1 MSHPNRSQQDS
12 GREAAPPYPDAAGIA
27 AQVNAGDLDP
37 GAVVSAF
44 QARIDARNG
53 ELNAVFEERRD
64 LVDADVA
71 QLRERLAAGE
81 RPPLAGVPV
90 IVKDVVWVR
99 GRRVTQGSLL
109 YRDFVAPADAIAV
122 ERLRAAGAIVLGMG
136 NTSEFA
142 CKGLTTNKVYGLTR
156 HPQDTALTA
165 GGSSGGCAVAV
176 AAGMAPLALGTDGG
190 GSSRRPP
197 AHAGVVGFKPS
208 FGAIPDAAGFPHA
221 FPGIQVMAP
230 ITRTVDDAAL
240 MFRVLCGPDPRDPD
254 SMGFRCAAAGPLDGI
269 RIAVSPRLGLDTPVD
284 DDVAEAFEAAVARL
298 EAAGVPGLRVARQDP
313 VWPDG
318 AGEAALMPLQHVGLA
333 NLHGDAWR
341 RDPDRFDPDIARQIE
356 RGFAWSGAEVA
367 RAREAS
373 RRIGLALAAFFTEH
387 DLLLC
392 PTTPCVAWPNDRLG
406 PERIGGV
413 AVEPRA
419 HAVFTPFFNHAQAP
433 AISVPCGTGRDGLP
447 VGLQIAGPRG
457 ADWRVLAAARL
468 IEQLLAA
475 G

>member
-1 MSHPNRSQQDS
+1 MPHPNRSRQDS
-12 GREAAPPYPDAAGIA
+12 GHDRDAAPPYPSASGIA
-27 AQVNAGDLDP
+27 AQVNAGELDP

-64 LVDADVA
+64 LVEADVA
-71 QLRERLAAGE
+71 QLRGRLAAGE

-109 YRDFVAPADAIAV
+109 YRDFVAPEDAIAV

-240 MFRVLCGPDPRDPD
+240 MFRALCGPDPRDPD
-254 SMGFRCAAAGPLDGI
+254 SMGFQCAAAEPLEGL

-298 EAAGVPGLRVARQDP
+298 RAAGLRIARQDP
-313 VWPDG
+313 AWPEG

-333 NLHGDAWR
+333 NLYGEAWR
-341 RDPDRFDPDIARQIE
+341 SDPDRFDPDIARQIE
-356 RGFAWSGAEVA
+356 RGLSWSGAEVA

-468 IEQLLAA
+468 VEQLLAA

>member
-1 MSHPNRSQQDS
+1 MSHPNRSQQDN
-12 GREAAPPYPDAAGIA
+12 GRDADLPYPDAAGIA
-27 AQVNAGDLDP
+27 AQVNAGELDP

-53 ELNAVFEERRD
+53 ELNAVFEERRE

-71 QLRERLAAGE
+71 QLRGRLAEGE

-109 YRDFVAPADAIAV
+109 YRDFVAPEDAIAV
-122 ERLRAAGAIVLGMG
+122 ERLRTAGAIVLGMG

-230 ITRTVDDAAL
+230 IARTVDDAAL
-240 MFRVLCGPDPRDPD
+240 MFRALCGPDPRDPD
-254 SMGFRCAAAGPLDGI
+254 SMGFQCAAAEPLDGL

-298 EAAGVPGLRVARQDP
+298 RAAGLRIARQDP
-313 VWPDG
+313 VWPEG

-333 NLHGDAWR
+333 NLYGEAWR

-367 RAREAS
+367 HAREAS
-373 RRIGLALAAFFTEH
+373 RRIGLALAAFFTDH
-387 DLLLC
+387 DLLLS

-406 PERIGGV
+406 PERIGGIV
-413 AVEPRA
+413 VEPRA

-433 AISVPCGTGRDGLP
+433 AISVPCGTGRAGLP

-468 IEQLLAA
+468 VEQLLSA